1 MKILEERILQNAVIK
16 GSDRLEVGDFLNRML
31 DPAFLYEMA
40 MEFYEIFGQY
50 PITKVLTVESAG
62 IGIATMTAYR
72 LSASAL
78 FAQKNRCKQEKDAYI
93 APVDS
98 KSELS
103 ISVPKKY
110 IKRSDHILI
119 VDDFLG
125 TGSATNALVDIVRQA
140 GADLVGVGVAIERKY
155 LGGGDK
161 LRERGIRV
169 ASLASILSA
178 DTVEGIVFEKENEGL
193 R

>member
-1 MKILEERILQNAVIK
+1 MKILEERILQNAVVK
-16 GSDRLEVGDFLNRML
+16 GSELLEVGDFLNRML

-40 MEFYEIFGQY
+40 LEFYNIFGKY

-78 FAQKNRCKQEKDAYI
+78 YASKKRCKQEKDAFI
-93 APVDS
+93 ASVGG
-98 KSELS
+98 KCELS
-103 ISVPKKY
+103 VSVPKKY
-110 IKRSDHILI
+110 IKRSDHVLI

-140 GADLVGVGVAIERKY
+140 GADLVGVGIAIERKY

-161 LRERGIRV
+161 LRERGIQV
-169 ASLASILSA
+169 ASLATILSA
-178 DTVEGIVFEKENEGL
+178 DTVEGIVFERTKEG
-193 R
+193 

>member
-1 MKILEERILQNAVIK
+1 MKILEEKILQNAVIK

-31 DPAFLYEMA
+31 DPVFLYEMA
-40 MEFYEIFGQY
+40 MEFYKIFGQY

-78 FAQKNRCKQEKDAYI
+78 FAQKNRGKQEKDAYI
-93 APVDS
+93 APIDS

-161 LRERGIRV
+161 LRERDIRV

-178 DTVEGIVFEKENEGL
+178 DTVEGIVFEKTKEG
-193 R
+193 